1 MGDRARVH
9 SVVVRLRP
17 TEQYFIGRML
27 MRRERLTRAQW
38 DVFAATADT
47 ICDGVLD
54 QVPVDHPESAV
65 WDNRHKR
72 PPVADRPSRWSRYR
86 SPGRP

>member
-1 MGDRARVH
+1 MGNQAK
-9 SVVVRLRP
+9 LRP
-17 TEQYFIGRML
+17 VAISLRLNEQYFIGRML

-72 PPVADRPSRWSRYR
+72 PPVADRSSRS

>member
-1 MGDRARVH
+1 MGNQAKLR
-9 SVVVRLRP
+9 SVAISLRLN
-17 TEQYFIGRML
+17 EQYFIGRML

-38 DVFAATADT
+38 DVFAATADR

-54 QVPVDHPESAV
+54 QVPVDHPESDV
-65 WDNRHKR
+65 WVNRRKR
-72 PPVADRPSRWSRYR
+72 PPVADRSSRW

>member
-1 MGDRARVH
+1 MGDQVRLQTVPI
-9 SVVVRLRP
+9 RLRP

-27 MRRERLTRAQW
+27 MLRERLTRAQW

-72 PPVADRPSRWSRYR
+72 PPVADRSSRW